1 MNVTVDVKGLT
12 KKFMDRG
19 KRTTILNRVTFDAK
33 RSQIFA
39 IIGPNASG
47 KTTLLKVLSTI
58 FLPDGGSARIMG
70 YDIVRQAK
78 KVREISSFTSPA
90 LTFQKKLTLREV
102 LKFYAGTINKDFEAV
117 IPFLNECGMF
127 KLLDESVEGFSEG
140 QKMLARIAI
149 ALLKDP
155 QVLMLDEPT
164 APLDAQKKEFL
175 IKFLR
180 KYAENRTLLVVDHN
194 PDTIGQLCTDFLL
207 LARGGKVVKKGTMD
221 EFFAG
226 FPYRFA
232 LIITPR
238 GYVPTNVLNGL
249 GKPYQKNPDG
259 TLSILLN
266 ERDEAEKMV
275 NSLMKDH
282 KRIVASFET
291 SIVTWREVY
300 NYWLKQATK

>member
-1 MNVTVDVKGLT
+1 MVQTKGLT
-12 KKFMDRG
+12 KKFWDRG
-19 KRTTILNRVTFDAK
+19 RRITILNKINFDVK
-33 RSQIFA
+33 RGQIFA

-58 FLPDGGSARIMG
+58 FLPDGGSAKIMG
-70 YDIVRQAK
+70 YDLVKQSK
-78 KVREISSFTSPA
+78 KVRSVSSFTSPA

-102 LKFYAGTINKDFEAV
+102 LKFYSGAIKKDFEAV
-117 IPFLNECGMF
+117 IPFLNECGLYKF
-127 KLLDESVEGFSEG
+127 LDESVEVFSEG
-140 QKMLARIAI
+140 QKMLTRIAI

-164 APLDAQKKEFL
+164 APLDTQKKEFL

-180 KYAENRTLLVVDHN
+180 KYAEDRALLIVDHN

-221 EFFAG
+221 EFFSG
-226 FPYRFA
+226 FPYKFA
-232 LIITPR
+232 LVIRPR
-238 GYVPTNVLNGL
+238 GYLPTNVLNGL

-259 TLSILLN
+259 TISILMN
-266 ERDEAEKMV
+266 EREEAETMA
-275 NSLMKDH
+275 NTLMKEH
-282 KRIVASFET
+282 NRLIASFET

-300 NYWLKQATK
+300 NYWLEQTTK